1 MTAPKLPEGLEPV
14 ATICDDFREIIRDIG
29 QHIAQGQQSEALMAS
44 MRPGYGTG
52 VYTHIGHQMSK
63 MLALVATLS
72 DAQAA
77 LQEQAAEIAALREAL
92 TNVKNAGAP
101 LANIAFN
108 LAQQSGRTLDA
119 RECALFDACRKHWDA
134 AIDAALVAAKEAKQ

>member
-63 MLALVATLS
+63 MLVLVATLS

-77 LQEQAAEIAALREAL
+77 LQAQAAEKDAEIAALKLKAARYDWLRSYSTDPEKVVLCKTSDGAYWRHGPAL
-92 TNVKNAGAP
+92 
-101 LANIAFN
+101 
-108 LAQQSGRTLDA
+108 
-119 RECALFDACRKHWDA
+119 DA
-134 AIDAALVAAKEAKQ
+134 AIDSAIALAEKEAKQ